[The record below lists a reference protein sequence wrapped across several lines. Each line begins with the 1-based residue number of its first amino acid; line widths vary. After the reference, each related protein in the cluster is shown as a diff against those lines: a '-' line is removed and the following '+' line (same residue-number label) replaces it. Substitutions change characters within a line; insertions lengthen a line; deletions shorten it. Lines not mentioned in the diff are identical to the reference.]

1 MMVPSEITKALK
13 DPRATQIA
21 GLWHKIIKTVL
32 LLDRKKKKKNN
43 LPEPQSISFTSLLK
57 IYLMFQASCSY

>member
-32 LLDRKKKKKNN
+32 LLDRKKKNI

>member
-32 LLDRKKKKKNN
+32 LLDRKKKKTSCQN
-43 LPEPQSISFTSLLK
+43 LSL
-57 IYLMFQASCSY
+57 FPSPHC

>member
-32 LLDRKKKKKNN
+32 LLDRKKKNHLARTSVYFLHLTAED
-43 LPEPQSISFTSLLK
+43 LPYVPGLL
-57 IYLMFQASCSY
+57 

>member
-32 LLDRKKKKKNN
+32 LLDRKKKKKKLARTSVYFLHLTAED
-43 LPEPQSISFTSLLK
+43 LPYVPGLL
-57 IYLMFQASCSY
+57 

>member
-32 LLDRKKKKKNN
+32 LLDRKKKTI